1 MVHFSLICKGF
12 GAAFED
18 VKHQQENQLPNFP
31 LYLSVFIVV
40 LQVFNLEIMTLSVEE
55 LPV

>member
-12 GAAFED
+12 GAALED
-18 VKHQQENQLPNFP
+18 VKHQQENQLPNLP